1 MGRSL
6 SVHPSCSLTGKL
18 TKIRHFRIQICN
30 WIRIGRRKCEEGRSR
45 DQGIYIYISKN
56 VFEYQTATAAVN
68 DDVEQPPSGDCVFWA
83 GKLYIRPV
91 DIRGSHPVSC
101 Q

>member
-1 MGRSL
+1 MDEESAKKVG
-6 SVHPSCSLTGKL
+6 VE
-18 TKIRHFRIQICN
+18 TK
-30 WIRIGRRKCEEGRSR
+30 E
-45 DQGIYIYISKN
+45 YIYISKN

-91 DIRGSHPVSC
+91 DIRGSHPVFC